1 MGETIMDIIFRNGQ
15 PQAAVHGGSSF
26 NSIVSVGRAG
36 VPCVFVGDTGAD
48 IVGRQTLDFM
58 RANHVGTDYCP
69 MRPDVK
75 SAVSLAYL
83 DDNGDASY
91 VFYKQKPEAPK
102 EWTLPQI
109 GADDVLLY
117 GSYFASCRGMRPLV
131 EDMLS
136 HATAGGAII
145 YYDINFRSSHSHE
158 LEALLPTI
166 EDNCRRSSI
175 VRGSADDFEV
185 LFGERDAATIYDR
198 HIKKLCPVFICT
210 SGAGAVTVCLPHG
223 TLRFPVPRVED
234 VASTVGEGTTVSLLL
249 PGLPAGTELEAEARP
264 TTGSALLAEREV
276 LLVEDNEELATVT
289 QQVLD
294 AAHAHLVHR
303 RCDLRV
309 AHPRRVGRRVGG
321 EGACTSGVK
330 VPARQR

>member
-58 RANHVGTDYCP
+58 RANHVDTDYCP

-131 EDMLS
+131 EDMLTLFRAQKNAGTLPDTVADAAEVS
-136 HATAGGAII
+136 VTAALRFEPVAFEAGHVLDYDIAPSLPVRGDSAKLGQALAVLLDNAVKYAAPGTAIHLDAARQGGRAVIAVANEGPDIPVDKRERIFDRFYRVDDARTDGNSFGLGLPIAKAII
-145 YYDINFRSSHSHE
+145 
-158 LEALLPTI
+158 
-166 EDNCRRSSI
+166 
-175 VRGSADDFEV
+175 
-185 LFGERDAATIYDR
+185 DAHR
-198 HIKKLCPVFICT
+198 
-210 SGAGAVTVCLPHG
+210 G
-223 TLRFPVPRVED
+223 TLRCESGGGMTRFII
-234 VASTVGEGTTVSLLL
+234 SLPLA
-249 PGLPAGTELEAEARP
+249 AGKQ
-264 TTGSALLAEREV
+264 ER
-276 LLVEDNEELATVT
+276 
-289 QQVLD
+289 
-294 AAHAHLVHR
+294 
-303 RCDLRV
+303 
-309 AHPRRVGRRVGG
+309 
-321 EGACTSGVK
+321 GADHV
-330 VPARQR
+330 

>member
-1 MGETIMDIIFRNGQ
+1 MSKTRKVIGMGETIMDIIFRNGQ

-109 GADDVLLY
+109 DADDVLLY
-117 GSYFASCRGMRPLV
+117 GSYFASCQGMRPLV

-198 HIKKLCPVFICT
+198 HIRKLCPVFICT

-223 TLRFPVPRVED
+223 TLHFPVPRVEN
-234 VASTVGEGTTVSLLL
+234 VASTVGAGDNFNAGLACSLIWRGIRKDMLPALGSEEWQHLL
-249 PGLPAGTELEAEARP
+249 ATACAFSGNACRTLDNYISVEFGLRASGLP
-264 TTGSALLAEREV
+264 V
-276 LLVEDNEELATVT
+276 
-289 QQVLD
+289 
-294 AAHAHLVHR
+294 
-303 RCDLRV
+303 
-309 AHPRRVGRRVGG
+309 
-321 EGACTSGVK
+321 
-330 VPARQR
+330 

>member
-15 PQAAVHGGSSF
+15 PRAAVHGGSSF

-166 EDNCRRSSI
+166 
-175 VRGSADDFEV
+175 
-185 LFGERDAATIYDR
+185 
-198 HIKKLCPVFICT
+198 
-210 SGAGAVTVCLPHG
+210 
-223 TLRFPVPRVED
+223 
-234 VASTVGEGTTVSLLL
+234 
-249 PGLPAGTELEAEARP
+249 
-264 TTGSALLAEREV
+264 
-276 LLVEDNEELATVT
+276 
-289 QQVLD
+289 
-294 AAHAHLVHR
+294 
-303 RCDLRV
+303 
-309 AHPRRVGRRVGG
+309 
-321 EGACTSGVK
+321 
-330 VPARQR
+330 

>member
-1 MGETIMDIIFRNGQ
+1 MSKTRKVIGMGETIMDIIFRNGQ
-15 PQAAVHGGSSF
+15 PRAAVHGGSSF

-58 RANHVGTDYCP
+58 RANNVGTDYCP
-69 MRPDVK
+69 MRPDMK

-109 GADDVLLY
+109 DADDVLLY
-117 GSYFASCRGMRPLV
+117 GSYFASCQGMRPLV

-198 HIKKLCPVFICT
+198 HIRKLCPVFICT

-223 TLRFPVPRVED
+223 TLHFPVPRVEN
-234 VASTVGEGTTVSLLL
+234 VASTVGAGDNFNAGLACSLIWRGIRKDMLPALGGEEWQHLL
-249 PGLPAGTELEAEARP
+249 ATACAFSGNACRTLDNYISVEFGLRASGLP
-264 TTGSALLAEREV
+264 V
-276 LLVEDNEELATVT
+276 
-289 QQVLD
+289 
-294 AAHAHLVHR
+294 
-303 RCDLRV
+303 
-309 AHPRRVGRRVGG
+309 
-321 EGACTSGVK
+321 
-330 VPARQR
+330 